1 MATHDHGEYLSMQ
14 QLAAPNQ
21 LWGRASILESGK
33 NRTYRS
39 LEDDGN
45 KCESFVFRL
54 ALAEQLARRIN
65 PLPTWLRFCL
75 LVLLGSFFGSIP
87 AQASSLALP
96 VSGTRLP
103 FAVDDFDGIFT
114 RT

>member
-14 QLAAPNQ
+14 QLAAPNPIGG
-21 LWGRASILESGK
+21 GRASILESGK

-39 LEDDGN
+39 LEGRWEIN
-45 KCESFVFRL
+45 VNLLFSGLPWRSK
-54 ALAEQLARRIN
+54 LARRIN

-87 AQASSLALP
+87 AQEPRRTSKQKRSH
-96 VSGTRLP
+96 VGSGL
-103 FAVDDFDGIFT
+103 
-114 RT
+114 